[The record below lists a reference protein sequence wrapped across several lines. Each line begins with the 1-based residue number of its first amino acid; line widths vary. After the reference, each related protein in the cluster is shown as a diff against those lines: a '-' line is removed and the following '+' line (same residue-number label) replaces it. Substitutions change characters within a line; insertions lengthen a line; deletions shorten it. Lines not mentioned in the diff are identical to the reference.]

1 MGAAALYAALSR
13 GTGASMKYFRVLSLL
28 VLLVAASSLP
38 AAESKPVKPTPKD
51 KCPVCGM
58 FVFKYPDFLAEI
70 LFKDGTY
77 AVFDGT
83 KDLFKYYFNV
93 KKYHPSK
100 SISDMASV
108 HVTDYYSLELTDG
121 LGAFYVLGSD
131 VYGPMGRELIPFQKE
146 SDAKE
151 FLKDHKGER
160 LLKFREVTPEMV
172 MSLD

>member
-1 MGAAALYAALSR
+1 
-13 GTGASMKYFRVLSLL
+13 MKYLRVLFLPVLLMATTSLL
-28 VLLVAASSLP
+28 

-58 FVFKYPDFLAEI
+58 FVYKYPDFLAEI

-77 AVFDGT
+77 AVFDGA
-83 KDLFKYYFNV
+83 KDMFKYYFNV

-100 SISDMASV
+100 SISDIGSV
-108 HVTDYYSLELTDG
+108 LVTDYYSLELTEG
-121 LGAFYVLGSD
+121 LGAFYVSGSD

-151 FLKDHKGER
+151 FLKDHKGEKV
-160 LLKFREVTPEMV
+160 LKFREVTPEMV
-172 MSLD
+172 KSLD